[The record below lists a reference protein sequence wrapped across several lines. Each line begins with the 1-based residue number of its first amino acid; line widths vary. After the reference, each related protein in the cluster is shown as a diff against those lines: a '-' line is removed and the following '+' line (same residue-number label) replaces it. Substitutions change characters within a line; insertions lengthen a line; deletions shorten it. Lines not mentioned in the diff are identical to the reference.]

1 MAIAD
6 KGWKVV
12 DAKPAWEA
20 QSRSK
25 PKAEATGKTAG
36 TPLTLALQLTS
47 PMGLEEMLATMIE
60 QQGQMI
66 ERLAATEAGIQ
77 QLSATIAQS
86 HEASGKQMTSHAETT
101 NKAMDAKLSA
111 IEKAVTAPRVI
122 TLERGKD
129 GLAKSATSR
138 IGK

>member
-20 QSRSK
+20 ESRSK
-25 PKAEATGKTAG
+25 PKAEATGKAG

-66 ERLAATEAGIQ
+66 ERMAATEAAIQ
-77 QLSATIAQS
+77 QLSATITQS
-86 HEASGKQMTSHAETT
+86 HETSGKQMTSHAETT